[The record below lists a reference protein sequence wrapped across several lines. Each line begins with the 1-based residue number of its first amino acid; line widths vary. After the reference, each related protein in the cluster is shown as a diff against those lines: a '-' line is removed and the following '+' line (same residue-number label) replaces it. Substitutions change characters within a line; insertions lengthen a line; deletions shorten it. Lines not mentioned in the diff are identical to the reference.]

1 MGGQHACLGYRF
13 SLNECVLILLFRTLT
28 RADAFGFCRTKVA
41 VFTLL
46 RAFELELGLPA
57 EDVGRTPTMLM
68 RPMRLSDPEAGP
80 QLPMLIRP
88 YRRD

>member
-1 MGGQHACLGYRF
+1 M
-13 SLNECVLILLFRTLT
+13 
-28 RADAFGFCRTKVA
+28 A